1 VIWVYGICDRPRL
14 PPPGLRGLGGAP
26 LEPLA
31 VSGLLAVFSR
41 HQHGVGDPTRDA
53 LWAHEHVVEQ
63 LMADGTVLPMRFGST
78 VGGEEELRRL
88 LAERSG
94 PFSAALARISGR
106 VELSVR
112 ALEENPVPTAVIA
125 PSSGHDYLLV
135 RMQDSRRRNRAAS
148 ALHEPLAALAAEAT
162 RRPPRGDDE
171 VLRGAYLVERA
182 GVGSFCSAVR
192 RLQDAHSDLA
202 IVCTGPWPAYSF
214 VS

>member
-1 VIWVYGICDRPRL
+1 VIWVYGICDRDRL
-14 PPPGLRGLGGAP
+14 PPPGLRGLGGAS

-31 VSGLLAVFSR
+31 VGGLVAVFSR
-41 HQHGVGDPTRDA
+41 HEDAVGDPAPDA
-53 LWAHEHVVEQ
+53 LWAHEQVVEQ

-78 VGGEEELRRL
+78 AGGEEELRRL
-88 LAERSG
+88 LGERSASL
-94 PFSAALARISGR
+94 SAALARIGGR

-112 ALEENPVPTAVIA
+112 ALEQNPVTTAVVA
-125 PSSGHDYLLV
+125 SASGRDYLLV
-135 RMQDSRRRNRAAS
+135 RLEDSRRLDRAAA

-192 RLQDAHSDLA
+192 RLQDAHPELA

-214 VS
+214 VG